1 MATVNRIIE
10 SEYDR
15 KMFIRFIEG
24 RKVPFTVSLMDG
36 KHRTND
42 QNRLQRLWM
51 TEISAQLGDRT
62 PEEARG
68 YCKLTIGVPILREE
82 NDVFRAKYDTVVKPL
97 TYEQK
102 LAIMMEPLDLP
113 VTRLFTTRQHHA
125 YLEGIVRHFSA
136 HGVVLTMP
144 DDLRLKAAGNAA

>member
-68 YCKLTIGVPILREE
+68 YCKLTIGVPLLREE
-82 NDVFRAKYDTVVKPL
+82 NDVFRAKYDSVVKPL

-113 VTRLFTTRQHHA
+113 VTRIMTTRQKTA
-125 YLEGIVRHFSA
+125 YLDGIFRHFSEQ
-136 HGVVLTMP
+136 GVVLTQP
-144 DDLRLKAAGNAA
+144 DELRKQGAAA

>member
-1 MATVNRIIE
+1 MATVNRIIQN
-10 SEYDR
+10 EYDR

-36 KHRTND
+36 KHRTTD

-51 TEISAQLGDRT
+51 TEIAAQLGDRT

-68 YCKLTIGVPILREE
+68 YCKLTIGVPLLREE
-82 NDVFRAKYDTVVKPL
+82 NDVFRAKYDSVVKPL

-113 VTRLFTTRQHHA
+113 VTRIMTTRQKTA
-125 YLEGIVRHFSA
+125 YLDGIFRHFSEQ
-136 HGVVLTMP
+136 GVVLTLP
-144 DDLRLKAAGNAA
+144 DALQKQGAAA